1 MEEESPSLDELKK
14 LKVVELKARLSSLG
28 LQTSGRVIDSVFFL
42 TPNELCYVVFPL
54 LVHEVILRLCGQVE
68 MLIFGDPRARM

>member
-42 TPNELCYVVFPL
+42 TPNELCYVVFAL